1 MEQHNLAAEVSRAKE
16 AELLLSNPLLAAA
29 LDAIESEVISQWE
42 ACPARDKEGRELVW
56 QLFKTSKKFR
66 NLLLGHIETGKLASE
81 NLRRIEQESLRQRA
95 LRKLKLA

>member
-29 LDAIESEVISQWE
+29 LESIKSEVVDEWGK
-42 ACPARDKEGRELVW
+42 CPIRDKEGKELLW
-56 QLFKTSKKFR
+56 QLYKTAERFE
-66 NLLLGHIETGKLASE
+66 NLLKGHIETGKLASDA
-81 NLRRIEQESLRQRA
+81 LRRIEQESLRQRA